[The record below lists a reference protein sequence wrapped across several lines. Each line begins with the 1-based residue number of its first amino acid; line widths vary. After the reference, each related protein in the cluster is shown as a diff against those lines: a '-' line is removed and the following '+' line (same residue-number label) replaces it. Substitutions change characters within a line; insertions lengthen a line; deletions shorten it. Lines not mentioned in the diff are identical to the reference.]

1 MNIQKIKKYISEHKK
16 TTWFVVV
23 VLLIFGYY
31 AISKYKS
38 NANTVAKYVISDV
51 KKGSIVSSVT
61 GSGQVSASN
70 EVSIKSQASGD
81 IVSINVSVGQ
91 TVRTGDLIASI
102 DSRSARINLENAKI
116 NLEKLKNSNSTS
128 LLQTSNSLSKAYDSG
143 MNTVVGTNIDFGGVI
158 SGMDDLFYSQTGYL
172 SDAKIQSLSNATRDI
187 RNKAGVLFDSAK
199 NKQNS
204 NNTLYTNT
212 TRSSSNSDIEKLI
225 NDTYDT
231 VKQLTESLK
240 NARNAVDYIKNQET
254 DKTASE
260 ATAAE
265 TNLDTWINEM
275 NTHLSDLATAK
286 STIEETKNSLG
297 NINGGSGTL
306 DLRSQELALESA
318 QLAYDNSFIRAPFD
332 GTVAQ
337 LTINVGDNVSSGTTI
352 GTFITQQK
360 VADITLN
367 EVDVA
372 KIKIGDKATLTFDA
386 IDNLS
391 ISGKV
396 SSIDLVGTVSQGVV
410 SYNVKIVFDTQDERI
425 KSGMSV
431 SAAIITNSKQDI
443 IVAPTSAIKTQGNIS
458 YVDVVPKETK
468 TTDSSGT
475 TLDTTPTQQQV
486 EIGISDDTSTE
497 IISGLNEGDKI
508 VTKTIS
514 GSTAKTTT
522 APSLFGGA
530 GTRNVGGGSVRGTTG
545 R

>member
-1 MNIQKIKKYISEHKK
+1 M
-16 TTWFVVV
+16 
-23 VLLIFGYY
+23 
-31 AISKYKS
+31 
-38 NANTVAKYVISDV
+38 
-51 KKGSIVSSVT
+51 
-61 GSGQVSASN
+61 
-70 EVSIKSQASGD
+70 
-81 IVSINVSVGQ
+81 SVGQ